1 MWKRMCAECVH
12 GELQC
17 PPILNCKAKNIFRYL
32 DSPACELF
40 EEYTGEPGE
49 EGMVRT
55 TERRGEALLVLGTPR
70 ETTDQR

>member
-1 MWKRMCAECVH
+1 MQKRMCAECVH

-40 EEYTGEPGE
+40 EEYKGEPEKKPITLTVKTG
-49 EGMVRT
+49 
-55 TERRGEALLVLGTPR
+55 
-70 ETTDQR
+70 

>member
-1 MWKRMCAECVH
+1 MCAECVH

-40 EEYTGEPGE
+40 EEYKGEPEKKPITLTVKTG
-49 EGMVRT
+49 
-55 TERRGEALLVLGTPR
+55 
-70 ETTDQR
+70 